1 MIKLHKPKV
10 NIKTGEITN
19 QAHVKVNIKS
29 DLNPHEAM
37 MIGQRLID
45 LASKAQSLNRRVTK

>member
-19 QAHVKVNIKS
+19 PAHIKISIKS
-29 DLNPHEAM
+29 DLTSQEAQI
-37 MIGQRLID
+37 IGQRLID
-45 LASKAQSLNRRVTK
+45 LAHTAHTLNKKVSK